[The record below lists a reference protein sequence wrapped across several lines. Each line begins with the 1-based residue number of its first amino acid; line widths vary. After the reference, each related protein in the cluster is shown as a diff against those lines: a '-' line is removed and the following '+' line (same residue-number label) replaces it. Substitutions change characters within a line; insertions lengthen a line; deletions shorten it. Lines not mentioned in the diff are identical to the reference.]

1 MFYALSDIR
10 KKADKLY
17 SSGKIFSDYIQES
30 ELFPYTINLKT
41 LKASECIANIFALNK
56 EIETLQK
63 SGLNLIYKVHKFTT
77 IGEQK
82 LPHHILFETRE
93 SLLKY
98 IGKHQEF
105 RDYERLYKHSTQLY
119 PNLKSLYDK
128 RVNLLVQN
136 LDKIERILHIIAF
149 FEKKPKPNVY
159 IRELSI
165 VGVDTKFIQQN
176 RLVVD
181 AFLEVCLGKEN
192 YIDMRVSKNGDF
204 EMKYFLKSPEALIRF
219 RILDENLY
227 IQNLSDLTLT
237 CSEFERLNIACSSIY
252 IVENKITTL
261 SFPLMNDAI
270 VIFGQGYGVG
280 VLKNISWLKDKKIYY
295 WGDIDVDGFAILSQI
310 RGYYAQVES
319 ILMNVEVLEKY
330 KKLAIK
336 SEPKYLKRLENLT
349 HNELDLYEKFSDD
362 CYGKDFRLEQEKIP
376 FNYVIKEV

>member
-17 SSGKIFSDYIQES
+17 SSGKIFHDYIQKS
-30 ELFPYTINLKT
+30 ELFPYTIKLKT
-41 LKASECIANIFALNK
+41 LKASECIANISALNK

-63 SGLNLIYKVHKFTT
+63 SGLNLIYKVYKFTT

-82 LPHHILFETRE
+82 LPHYILFETRE

-98 IGKHQEF
+98 IGKYQEF
-105 RDYERLYKHSTQLY
+105 REYERLYKHSTQLY
-119 PNLKSLYDK
+119 PNLTNLYDE

-136 LDKIERILHIIAF
+136 LDKIERILHIISF
-149 FEKKPKPNVY
+149 FEQNPKPNVY

-181 AFLEVCLGKEN
+181 AFLESCLDKEN
-192 YIDMRVSKNGDF
+192 YSDMCVSKNGDF

-219 RILDENLY
+219 RILDEVLY

-237 CSEFERLNIACSSIY
+237 CSEFENLNIACSKVY

-261 SFPLMNDAI
+261 SFPLIKGAI

-280 VLKNISWLKDKKIYY
+280 ALKNISWLKDKKIYY
-295 WGDIDVDGFAILSQI
+295 WGDIDVDGLAILSQI
-310 RGYYAQVES
+310 RGYYPQIES
-319 ILMNVEVLEKY
+319 ILMTVEVLEKY
-330 KKLAIK
+330 KGLAIK
-336 SEPKYLKRLENLT
+336 SEPKHLKRLENLT

-362 CYGKDFRLEQEKIP
+362 YYGKEFRLEQEKIP
-376 FNYVIKEV
+376 FNYVIKQV